1 MKFVLHLLLCF
12 SFQIALS
19 QEVKKEDWTLFPE
32 QENKKETTNSESRF
46 AKKNDLVTNQKV
58 TLIQDARLEALIEKE
73 IRINEKNQKI
83 KGYRIQ
89 IFSGSGTDS
98 RNLAL
103 ATQADFLQK
112 FEGLPSY
119 LVFQAPNF
127 KIRVG
132 DFRTKIEAE
141 QALADIK
148 QYFGNGFIVKDEIK
162 LPKLK

>member
-112 FEGLPSY
+112 FDGLPSY
-119 LVFQAPNF
+119 
-127 KIRVG
+127 
-132 DFRTKIEAE
+132 
-141 QALADIK
+141 
-148 QYFGNGFIVKDEIK
+148 
-162 LPKLK
+162 